1 MAEPVI
7 RVDNLVF
14 EYPGKR
20 ALNGVSVD
28 VAPDTITALVG
39 PNGAGKTT
47 LLRCVAALARS
58 YDGTIT
64 VDGIDVSDD
73 PRECHRRIGY
83 LSDFFGLYEE
93 LTARQ
98 CLTHRA
104 AAQGVAP
111 ENIDRAVALAA
122 ERLHIGAL
130 LDLKAGALSR
140 GQRQGLAIAQ
150 ALVHEPRIL
159 LLDEPASGLDPGA
172 RLSLSKLLVELS
184 RNGITLIVSSH
195 ILSELEDYSTDVLMI
210 DDGRVI
216 DHRRLDARDAATTV
230 VRIELA
236 APDTRLPGVLAAFDG
251 ASDAVV
257 EGTTATVS
265 IAPDVETR
273 GRLLRHLLDAD
284 IAVVEFAEDRARMHD
299 LYLARMRRNGG
310 EGGGR

>member
-7 RVDNLVF
+7 RIDNLVF

-28 VAPDTITALVG
+28 IAPDTITALVG

-58 YDGTIT
+58 YGGAIT
-64 VDGIDVSDD
+64 VDGVDVSDD

-83 LSDFFGLYEE
+83 LSDFFGLYED

-98 CLTHRA
+98 CLTYRA
-104 AAQGVAP
+104 AAQRVAP
-111 ENIDRAVALAA
+111 ENIDQAVALAA
-122 ERLHIGAL
+122 ERLRIGAL
-130 LDLKAGALSR
+130 LDQKAGALSR

-159 LLDEPASGLDPGA
+159 LLDEPASGLDPDA
-172 RLSLSKLLVELS
+172 RLSLSKLLVEL
-184 RNGITLIVSSH
+184 RGNGITLVVSSH

-210 DDGRVI
+210 DDGRVV

-236 APDTRLPGVLAAFDG
+236 APDARLPGVLAAFDG
-251 ASDAVV
+251 ASDVSV
-257 EGTTATVS
+257 DSTTATVS
-265 IAPDVETR
+265 IAPDAETR
-273 GRLLRHLLDAD
+273 GRLLRHLLDANMPVC
-284 IAVVEFAEDRARMHD
+284 AFAEDRASMHD

>member
-1 MAEPVI
+1 MI

-20 ALNGVSVD
+20 ALKGVSVD
-28 VAPDTITALVG
+28 IAPDTITALVG

-58 YDGTIT
+58 YGGAIT
-64 VDGIDVSDD
+64 VDGIDVSKD

-83 LSDFFGLYEE
+83 LSDFFGLYED

-98 CLTHRA
+98 CLTYRA
-104 AAQGVAP
+104 AAQGVAR

-130 LDLKAGALSR
+130 LDQKAGALSR

-172 RLSLSKLLVELS
+172 RLSLSKLLVELR
-184 RNGITLIVSSH
+184 RNRITIVVSSH

-210 DDGRVI
+210 DDGRVV
-216 DHRRLDARDAATTV
+216 DHRRLDARDAATTS

-236 APDTRLPGVLAAFDG
+236 EPDARLPGVLAAFDG
-251 ASDAVV
+251 ARDVSV

-265 IAPDVETR
+265 IAPDTETR
-273 GRLLRHLLDAD
+273 GKLLRHLLDAEL
-284 IAVVEFAEDRARMHD
+284 AVVEFAEDRARMHD
-299 LYLARMRRNGG
+299 IYLASMAAPGDQ
-310 EGGGR
+310 GGGR